1 MKENR
6 LAQFGNI
13 PVSASMISS
22 LYLGIKAKNN
32 KVSELEK
39 TDDIMLRFP

>member
-22 LYLGIKAKNN
+22 FYPGHKG
-32 KVSELEK
+32 EE
-39 TDDIMLRFP
+39 